1 MQFTAED
8 KRVFVEIIEE
18 TSHDRSKA
26 QALFKVFY
34 NIAMK
39 FNSLSAE
46 MAEEVSKLMQ
56 LEKNSEALAVLSKS
70 LQEVGVTILSI
81 AEEDETAQSFSTG
94 QLAKIF
100 GVSISTINNWID
112 AKRFVGFSREK
123 RNKQARIKGSTVWIS
138 PTGEHMT
145 VGEVHKLYEEN
156 QKRLAMKKEDE
167 GRVAHIRYLV
177 DTINFFEKRYNGP
190 FDKVVSEKGDPKMS
204 DDFMW
209 SREGTEWRSLLREI
223 NTL

>member
-8 KRVFVEIIEE
+8 KRVFVEIIQE

-26 QALFKVFY
+26 EALFKVFY

-39 FNSLSAE
+39 FNSLSAD
-46 MAEEVSKLMQ
+46 MAEEVAKLMQ
-56 LEKNSEALAVLSKS
+56 LEKNNEALEVLSRS
-70 LQEVGVTILSI
+70 LKEVGVTILSI

-94 QLAKIF
+94 KLAKIF

-112 AKRFVGFSREK
+112 AKRFIGFSREK
-123 RNKQARIKGSTVWIS
+123 RNKQARIKETTVWIS

-156 QKRLAMKKEDE
+156 QKRLAKKPEDE
-167 GRVAHIRYLV
+167 GRVGHIRYLV
-177 DTINFFEKRYNGP
+177 ETISFFEKRYNGT
-190 FDKVVSEKGDPKMS
+190 FEKVVLEKGDPKMS

-223 NTL
+223 NAI

>member
-8 KRVFVEIIEE
+8 KRVFVEIIQES
-18 TSHDRSKA
+18 SHDRSKA

-34 NIAMK
+34 NIAMR
-39 FNSLSAE
+39 FNSLSDE
-46 MAEEVSKLMQ
+46 LAEEVTNLMK
-56 LEKNSEALAVLSKS
+56 LEKNAEALDMLSRS

-81 AEEDETAQSFSTG
+81 AEEEESTQSFSTG

-123 RNKQARIKGSTVWIS
+123 KNKQARIKESTVWIS

-156 QKRLAMKKEDE
+156 QKRLAKKPEDE
-167 GRVAHIRYLV
+167 GRVSHIRHLV
-177 DTINFFEKRYNGP
+177 ETIDFFEKRYNGTYE
-190 FDKVVSEKGDPKMS
+190 KVVLEKGEPKMS

-223 NTL
+223 NAI

>member
-8 KRVFVEIIEE
+8 KRVFVEMIQE

-34 NIAMK
+34 NIAVR
-39 FNSLSAE
+39 FDSLSIE
-46 MAEEVSKLMQ
+46 LAEEVTSLMK
-56 LEKNSEALAVLSKS
+56 LEKNDEALDMLSRS

-81 AEEDETAQSFSTG
+81 AEEEGSKQSFSTG

-112 AKRFVGFSREK
+112 AKRFVGFSRERK
-123 RNKQARIKGSTVWIS
+123 NKQARIKESTVWIS
-138 PTGEHMT
+138 PTGEQRT

-156 QKRLAMKKEDE
+156 QKRLAKKTEDE
-167 GRVAHIRYLV
+167 SRIAHIRYLV
-177 DTINFFEKRYNGP
+177 ETIDFFEKRYNGT
-190 FDKVVSEKGDPKMS
+190 FDKVVLEKGDPKMT
-204 DDFMW
+204 DDFIW

-223 NTL
+223 NSL